1 MSLSRRFIFTFSASE
16 KGITGLGPGL
26 PGCLGAWT
34 DPHHVTLTERLMS
47 ARSIERRLSRALNG
61 HVHIAGGED
70 TPPLVG

>member
-1 MSLSRRFIFTFSASE
+1 
-16 KGITGLGPGL
+16 
-26 PGCLGAWT
+26 
-34 DPHHVTLTERLMS
+34 MS